1 VSNLPLVVAAPTLQP
16 AGLPVVLPAGLP
28 AGLPAVLPAH
38 GVGSRSDLPLP
49 FSALVLAA
57 GAALLI
63 SFVAIGFLWR
73 EPRLRPSDGLL
84 LPGWLAG
91 ALDSHWLRLVARV
104 LAVALTLWALLAL
117 ALGPDSALNPVP
129 HVVYVWFWVGLAFSS
144 MLLGPVW
151 RVINPVRLLHAGVL
165 RLARVSPDLAVL
177 PYRWGLW
184 PAAVGL
190 ATFTWVELVAEENT
204 SLGFLR
210 LLIASFFA
218 LSLLGAAVFGR
229 TWFDLADP
237 FEAWSRLLGLLAP
250 VGRRDDGRW
259 VLRTP
264 LHGVNT
270 LRGQR
275 GLVATVAVMLGS
287 TAYDGFSAN
296 LGWATFVQSSALPSS
311 LLKTA
316 TLLGFFGLVALT
328 LWLASAVSVRLAHE
342 PLRQSVTFVSDI
354 APSLI
359 PIAGGYV
366 IAHYWSLWV
375 YQGQV
380 TWQLLSDPLGTG
392 ADLLGT
398 AGLVPDDVLIQPTLV
413 ATIQAGSIVVGHLLG
428 VLAAHERAITVLPH
442 RAAIIGQVPLMVVMI
457 LYTVGGLTILF
468 TP

>member
-1 VSNLPLVVAAPTLQP
+1 MTALPLLAASPVA
-16 AGLPVVLPAGLP
+16 
-28 AGLPAVLPAH
+28 LPAH
-38 GVGSRSDLPLP
+38 GVGSRGDLPLP
-49 FSALVLAA
+49 FTALVLAA

-63 SFVAIGFLWR
+63 SFVAIAFLWR
-73 EPRLRPSDGLL
+73 EPRLHESDGLL
-84 LPGWLAG
+84 LPGWLA
-91 ALDSHWLRLVARV
+91 AVLDSRWLRVVARV
-104 LAVALTLWALLAL
+104 LAVALTLWTLLAL
-117 ALGPDSALNPVP
+117 VLGPDSANNPVP

-144 MLLGPVW
+144 MILGPVW
-151 RVINPVRLLHAGVL
+151 RVINPVRLLHTGVL
-165 RLARVSPDLAVL
+165 RLARVSPDLALL

-184 PAAVGL
+184 PAALGL
-190 ATFTWVELVAEENT
+190 GTFTWVELVAEENT

-218 LSLLGAAVFGR
+218 ISLLGAAVFGR
-229 TWFDLADP
+229 TWFDHADP
-237 FEAWSRLLGLLAP
+237 FEAWSRLLGLLSP
-250 VGRRDDGRW
+250 LGRRDDGRW

-311 LLKTA
+311 LLRTA
-316 TLLGFFGLVALT
+316 TLIGFFGLVALT
-328 LWLASAVSVRLAHE
+328 LWIASAISVRLAGE
-342 PLRQSVTFVSDI
+342 PLRESVPFVSDM
-354 APSLI
+354 APSLL

-375 YQGQV
+375 YQGQE
-380 TWQLLSDPLGTG
+380 TWRLLSDPVGTG
-392 ADLLGT
+392 ADWLGT
-398 AGLVPDDVLIQPTLV
+398 ADLVPADALIQATLV
-413 ATIQAGSIVVGHLLG
+413 ATIQAVSIVVGHLLG

-457 LYTVGGLTILF
+457 LYTIGGLTILF